1 MSKILIIEDEVK
13 LRNEL
18 KSFLENNGYE
28 ILLIT
33 DFSNTLNHMLE
44 INTDLILLDINL
56 PGVNGEI
63 LCREYRKEKSVPII
77 MITSKNTDLDE
88 IISIN
93 FGADDFLTKPFNTR
107 VLLARIERLL
117 KRSSSFSNIIKY
129 NNLTV
134 DFTKSIISNLNNS
147 LDLSRNENRILSYL
161 LKNMGKIISRDEL
174 MDYLWDNNEFMD
186 DNTLT
191 VNINR
196 LRNKLDYLGFQNMI
210 VTKRGQGYIIYENK

>member
-134 DFTKSIISNLNNS
+134 DFTKSIISNLNNN

-196 LRNKLDYLGFQNMI
+196 LGNKLDYLGFQNMI

>member
-56 PGVNGEI
+56 SGVNGEI

-117 KRSSSFSNIIKY
+117 KRISSFSNIIKY

>member
-134 DFTKSIISNLNNS
+134 DFTKSIISNLNNN